1 MLLIRKFERL
11 FKVRKNGV
19 FVLEIF
25 FSFVLEI
32 FMFLYYC
39 IATIA
44 ISDKKFSSSSHVSE
58 KRHDWGKFMNKTILG
73 VQD

>member
-1 MLLIRKFERL
+1 MAFSFLRYL
-11 FKVRKNGV
+11 
-19 FVLEIF
+19 F

-44 ISDKKFSSSSHVSE
+44 ISDERFSSSSHVSE
-58 KRHDWGKFMNKTILG
+58 KRYDGGKFMNKTLFWECKTESGRFLIS
-73 VQD
+73 